1 MTEDSVEVKVI
12 EKAYKKLALDAL
24 VIQQGRLQENKA
36 QVGKEDLLQMVRYGA
51 EKIFS
56 GASAEYTAADIDTIL
71 ALGEAETQQLS
82 AKMNILKEEA
92 LKFTMAGDKSL
103 YEFET
108 AAPSLLAEDGGGDV
122 TNLRKEAAA
131 HWVGEPG
138 GRRDKKRANLN
149 ENEYFRERMGG
160 AAPKASRPT
169 GPKLPPLQKLHDFQ
183 FFNSARIMEIQ
194 EKEEARAKWVW
205 GRENAAKEAGVELS
219 ALQPDADEPPEA
231 EEVELEEKAALLQ
244 QGFGGWQKRDFTAF
258 TKAAEVHGRH
268 DLTSIAAKVEG
279 KTAEEVAAYS
289 AVFWARCGE
298 LADGERIVKAIEKGE
313 KRLQDQRNTVLAIS
327 RKLEQYT
334 NPAREL
340 RINYGSNSKKT
351 YTEEEDRFLLCA
363 ISEVGYGNWEDLKAA
378 VRKHWLFRFDW
389 YFKSRTATELGNRV
403 GVLVRLIQKEL
414 GEKED
419 VDALRAGRPPPPKQ
433 EKRKAE
439 KAPPAAGKKAK
450 TKGAA

>member
-1 MTEDSVEVKVI
+1 
-12 EKAYKKLALDAL
+12 
-24 VIQQGRLQENKA
+24 
-36 QVGKEDLLQMVRYGA
+36 
-51 EKIFS
+51 
-56 GASAEYTAADIDTIL
+56 
-71 ALGEAETQQLS
+71 
-82 AKMNILKEEA
+82 
-92 LKFTMAGDKSL
+92 
-103 YEFET
+103 
-108 AAPSLLAEDGGGDV
+108 
-122 TNLRKEAAA
+122 
-131 HWVGEPG
+131 
-138 GRRDKKRANLN
+138 
-149 ENEYFRERMGG
+149 
-160 AAPKASRPT
+160 
-169 GPKLPPLQKLHDFQ
+169 
-183 FFNSARIMEIQ
+183 
-194 EKEEARAKWVW
+194 
-205 GRENAAKEAGVELS
+205 
-219 ALQPDADEPPEA
+219 
-231 EEVELEEKAALLQ
+231 
-244 QGFGGWQKRDFTAF
+244 
-258 TKAAEVHGRH
+258 
-268 DLTSIAAKVEG
+268 
-279 KTAEEVAAYS
+279 
-289 AVFWARCGE
+289 
-298 LADGERIVKAIEKGE
+298 VKAIEKGE